1 MGRTKI
7 AGLYKRQGVYHID
20 KDIRGYGRLCESCG
34 TSEIEEAERYLI
46 HRLNEIRQASRYG
59 VRPKRTFRKAATEYL
74 TVNKNKATI
83 ETDALHLKQL
93 DSYIGELLLE
103 HIHDG
108 TLKCFVDARKAAGIK
123 DSSINRALEV
133 VRHILNLA
141 ARSWRDELGLTWLAS
156 APLIKMLQVT
166 DARPAYPISWD
177 EQDFLL
183 QALPA
188 HLQRMVL
195 FKVNSGTREAEV
207 CGLRWDWEV
216 SVPELDT
223 SVFLIPGPKVKNR
236 EDRLV
241 VLNDVAKSVI
251 ESCRGHHRVNVF
263 AWRINEEWK
272 YKPTKSMNNSA
283 WERARADAVVAYEEK
298 FSEAAPEGFARLRV
312 HDLKH
317 TFGRRLR
324 SARVPLE
331 TRKVLLGHKN
341 GDITTHYSAPE
352 LSELIEAANKVCLRP
367 GKSAPQLT
375 LLKRKVD

>member
-46 HRLNEIRQASRYG
+46 HRLNEIRQASVYG
-59 VRPKRTFRKAATEYL
+59 VRPQRKFRQAATEYL
-74 TVNKNKATI
+74 NTNKNKTTI
-83 ETDALHLKQL
+83 ETDSIHLTQL
-93 DSYIGELLLE
+93 DPYIGELALE
-103 HIHDG
+103 HVHDG
-108 TLKCFVDARKAAGIK
+108 TLKPFVDARKAAGIK

-141 ARSWRDELGLTWLAS
+141 SRSWRDEHGLTWLAS
-156 APLIKMLQVT
+156 PPLIKMLKVT

-207 CGLRWDWEV
+207 CGLQWDWEV
-216 SVPELDT
+216 PVPELDT
-223 SVFLIPGPKVKNR
+223 SVFLIPGLKVKNR
-236 EDRLV
+236 EDRLI

-251 ESCRGHHRVNVF
+251 ESCRGHHRTHVF
-263 AWRINEEWK
+263 AWRINEDWK

-283 WERARADAVVAYEEK
+283 WERARAEAVTAYEEK
-298 FSEAAPEGFARLRV
+298 YGEAAADGFVRLRV

-352 LSELIEAANKVCLRP
+352 LLELIEAANKVCVRP
-367 GKSAPQLT
+367 GKSTPQLT
-375 LLKRKVD
+375 LLKRKA